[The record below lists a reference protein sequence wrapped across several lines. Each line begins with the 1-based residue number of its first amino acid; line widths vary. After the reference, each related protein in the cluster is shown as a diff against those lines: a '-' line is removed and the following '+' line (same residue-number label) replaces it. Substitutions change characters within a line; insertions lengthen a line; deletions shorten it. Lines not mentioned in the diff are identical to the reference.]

1 MRKKLKKRFINKIK
15 RKGRDLETCLL
26 MIKISDSMEEAKEM
40 RRLQQPKNVHKL
52 RFEGPRTWFHWE
64 MYDIIVKRSGRRL
77 GATSAKPTTK

>member
-15 RKGRDLETCLL
+15 RKGIDVGTCLL
-26 MIKISDSMEEAKEM
+26 YAKMSDSLEEAREM
-40 RRLQQPKNVHKL
+40 QRLQQPRNLHKL